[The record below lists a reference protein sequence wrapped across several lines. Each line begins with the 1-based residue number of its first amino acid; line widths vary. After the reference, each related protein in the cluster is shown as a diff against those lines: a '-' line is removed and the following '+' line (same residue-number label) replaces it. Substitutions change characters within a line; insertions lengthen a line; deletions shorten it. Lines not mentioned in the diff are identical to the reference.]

1 MIASLPTLA
10 LSFSSS
16 TDAVSFLAIGDWGGS
31 SPEDPTT
38 PGQIANGHGMAKLAT
53 SLDAKFVMAMG
64 DNFYGAGIKG
74 DDHAKRFKDTFEDA
88 FPEPEL
94 MIPWYVI
101 AGNHDHGGNVSAQIA
116 YSQDSSRW
124 NYPDCA
130 PMPLHPLRHV
140 PCTHP
145 LSPAP
150 HARTHP
156 PTHPPPRPSPQ
167 TGTRGRR
174 RARAA

>member
-1 MIASLPTLA
+1 
-10 LSFSSS
+10 
-16 TDAVSFLAIGDWGGS
+16 
-31 SPEDPTT
+31 
-38 PGQIANGHGMAKLAT
+38 
-53 SLDAKFVMAMG
+53 MG

-130 PMPLHPLRHV
+130 LMPPHPLHACALHPPSLA
-140 PCTHP
+140 CTPPTH
-145 LSPAP
+145 AP
-150 HARTHP
+150 THP
-156 PTHPPPRPSPQ
+156 PTPRPSPQ